1 MPQREDHDLLIAAG
15 RGDRE
20 AFGLLVE
27 RHHRGVIQFVH
38 RFLWNVG
45 RDAAED
51 LAQDVFL
58 SAWRAA
64 PSYEPRAQVRTWLLQ
79 IATNAC
85 LNYRRRG
92 RLRRAMSLAD
102 EDRAEIAGG
111 GPGPAEAAETRE
123 RAAEVRQAVT
133 ALPPR
138 QRAAIIL
145 RHYQGLTY
153 AEIAEVLGI
162 SVSAVESM
170 LFRARRT
177 LRENLSTGQDSPQ
190 VIRELGA
197 ES

>member
-1 MPQREDHDLLIAAG
+1 MPEREDHDLLIAAG

-38 RFLWNVG
+38 RFLGSIG

-51 LAQDVFL
+51 LAQDAFL
-58 SAWRAA
+58 SAWQAA
-64 PSYEPRAQVRTWLLQ
+64 PSFEPRAQVRTWLLR

-92 RLRRAMSLAD
+92 RLRRALSLDDGASAD
-102 EDRAEIAGG
+102 IPG

-123 RAAEVRQAVT
+123 RAVEVRQAVA

-138 QRAAIIL
+138 QRVAIIL
-145 RHYQGLTY
+145 RHFQGLTY
-153 AEIAEVLGI
+153 AEIGDVLGI

-170 LFRARRT
+170 LFRARKT
-177 LRENLSTGQDSPQ
+177 LRASLSRRQDSPQ
-190 VIRELGA
+190 VIGELGA

>member
-1 MPQREDHDLLIAAG
+1 M
-15 RGDRE
+15 
-20 AFGLLVE
+20 
-27 RHHRGVIQFVH
+27 HRYLGSI
-38 RFLWNVG
+38 G
-45 RDAAED
+45 RDTAED

-58 SAWRAA
+58 SAWKAA
-64 PSYEPRAQVRTWLLQ
+64 PSYEPRAKVRTWLLRM
-79 IATNAC
+79 ATNAC

-92 RLRRAMSLAD
+92 RLRRAVSLAD
-102 EDRAEIAGG
+102 EAHAEIAGE
-111 GPGPAEAAETRE
+111 GPEPPDAAKTRE
-123 RAAEVRQAVT
+123 RATEVRQAVA

-145 RHYQGLTY
+145 RHFQGLAY

-170 LFRARRT
+170 LFRARQT
-177 LRENLSTGQDSPQ
+177 LRANLSTGQESPQ